1 MGFSWQDLFR
11 EQLLLPASEA
21 ERVQLLPKSPPSGF
35 PWSSQD
41 SNPGLQ
47 SRSPR
52 VKALCWLANKKV
64 YAALPFSRKLCYA
77 IGGAPY
83 QLTGNALG
91 FFFQIF
97 LLDVVQLEPI
107 HASLILFL
115 GRAWDAMADPV
126 VGTLVSRSP
135 RRKWGKL
142 IPWTVSAMP
151 FGIFFYI
158 MLWFVP
164 SNSLS
169 VSLKFFWHLVMYC
182 FFQTSMSC
190 YHVPYSSLTMFLGG
204 SQADR
209 DSATSYR
216 MSVEVLSTLLGSSIQ
231 GQIVGSHHAVL
242 RKSCNVGNSTL
253 GNNTALLSETLE
265 NTRRAYLVASF
276 VLGSIYCFSCFVL
289 FLGVKER
296 ADPSSSL
303 EKTRHSFWGNLHMLL
318 GYKPYNRLLC
328 GFLLAS
334 LAFQLIQGIFALF
347 CTYVSGLA
355 GRFQHLVLIMLVVTC
370 LSIRIWQ
377 CFLEKFGKKTAVFV
391 GLSLIIPAL
400 IVITVGSHSFLLYSF
415 MVAMAGSSLAVLYLL
430 PWSMLPDAVDDFKL
444 RNPACLDPE
453 PLFYSFYIF
462 VNKFAG
468 GLSLGI
474 STMSL
479 HFAGYRA
486 TDCTHN
492 PKVMLTLQILMAPVP
507 IALMLL
513 AMAVFC
519 SYPINEERRKQ
530 IKMEKEPA
538 STWKEHSESK
548 AIYCKHRREE
558 RNSFASCC
566 EGEI

>member
-1 MGFSWQDLFR
+1 MVKPGFEPWPSESQSKSQSTVLACKQKSLCGLALLQETLLCHR
-11 EQLLLPASEA
+11 GCPLPAHGKCPGVLLPD
-21 ERVQLLPKSPPSGF
+21 LLAGCCAAGTDPCIADPF
-35 PWSSQD
+35 PWESLGRHGGSCGR
-41 SNPGLQ
+41 NPGQ
-47 SRSPR
+47 P
-52 VKALCWLANKKV
+52 
-64 YAALPFSRKLCYA
+64 
-77 IGGAPY
+77 
-83 QLTGNALG
+83 
-91 FFFQIF
+91 
-97 LLDVVQLEPI
+97 EPPEEM
-107 HASLILFL
+107 
-115 GRAWDAMADPV
+115 GQTDP
-126 VGTLVSRSP
+126 L
-135 RRKWGKL
+135 
-142 IPWTVSAMP
+142 
-151 FGIFFYI
+151 
-158 MLWFVP
+158 
-164 SNSLS
+164 
-169 VSLKFFWHLVMYC
+169 
-182 FFQTSMSC
+182 C